1 MRVLPTFPAAVASVK
16 TFISRTFI
24 ATFKTHRSNDSRSGF
39 ADTFNYIIACK
50 DDTAFKFSKDGTQIF
65 AFVTD
70 GNPVAPPVAF
80 KRIFIADDLYL
91 YCLNEDDGSLLWKV
105 SIDDYALGITA
116 NGSEVAVSIEDVCL
130 KVLRYDGSLLF
141 TLTDP
146 KPFGATS
153 EDFSYF
159 IGFSAGSPVLCHIDD
174 DGNILWKAS
183 TKLGPTRHNASP
195 TRLTSK
201 IFTSGPVCHSTS
213 DGHIIWDASDA
224 VPSSP
229 TSQCLALSSEKLF
242 YAASDGNLYRMSL
255 NGSVELS
262 ADLLLSPPNTDAS
275 ASDFIYGFG
284 SGIFKFSFELEQIW
298 RYYCNIYDRSPLGLG
313 SDPSQTAHR
322 DVVVVPADEGLLVI
336 DKDGSLLWSHA
347 NANLTHPAIY

>member
-1 MRVLPTFPAAVASVK
+1 MRVLPTIPAAVASVK
-16 TFISRTFI
+16 TFTSRTFI
-24 ATFKTHRSNDSRSGF
+24 ATFKTHRASDQRSGF
-39 ADTFNYIIACK
+39 ADTFNFIIASQ
-50 DDTAFKFSKDGTQIF
+50 DDAVLKLTKDGSQVF
-65 AFVTD
+65 SFFTD

-80 KRIFIADDLYL
+80 KRIFISDDLYL

-116 NGSEVAVSIEDVCL
+116 DGSKVAVSIDGDSL
-130 KVLRYDGSLLF
+130 LVLRYDGTLLF

-146 KPFGATS
+146 KPYGATS
-153 EDFSYF
+153 EDFSFF
-159 IGFSAGSPVLCHIDD
+159 IGISAGSPVLCHIDD

-183 TKLGPTRHNASP
+183 TKIGNVWANSSP
-195 TRLTSK
+195 TRIATR

-242 YAASDGNLYRMSL
+242 YAASNGKLYRMSL

-262 ADLLLSPPNTDAS
+262 ADLLISPPNTDAS

-298 RYYCNIYDRSPLGLG
+298 RYYCNIYDRSPFGLD

-336 DKDGSLLWSHA
+336 DKDGNLLWSHA